1 MPMSDLLKAI
11 KNSLSS
17 DTQQNIAMSS
27 HKAPK
32 SLSSKLPE
40 TSLWLELSSFLLD
53 LLFDI
58 WPLGCKTLALSSWN
72 VTGASCQ
79 LPDISAWHTI
89 LLLCATRQKMQ
100 GNGLVLNSVSI
111 KDGRH
116 SWVLPTTKNK
126 KRSLFWRSK
135 QPLSWSFSAYILN
148 ILPAILVWEL
158 SLKECLNIPEKSA
171 QHNCSTFL
179 SNADLI
185 KGWVFNACRD
195 PIQQLT

>member
-1 MPMSDLLKAI
+1 MSMPDLLTAI

-17 DTQQNIAMSS
+17 DTLQNIPLSS

-116 SWVLPTTKNK
+116 SWVLPTTKTKNGVYSEGQNG
-126 KRSLFWRSK
+126 RYLEVF
-135 QPLSWSFSAYILN
+135 QLILN
-148 ILPAILVWEL
+148 ISPATVAWEL
-158 SLKECLNIPEKSA
+158 SLESA
-171 QHNCSTFL
+171 Q
-179 SNADLI
+179 ADHGNLPSRAALPSFQTQT
-185 KGWVFNACRD
+185 W
-195 PIQQLT
+195 